1 MHFKKLITAAV
12 ITLLPLAASA
22 ATLIVPVAGS
32 ADGANGSKWQSELT
46 LHNSGPQAL
55 TVTIRYQQS
64 TAVPSDAV
72 AVTVPARGTK
82 SIDDIVRTTFHREGS
97 IGALILEVPDREAIR
112 LAVGSRTYN
121 VSAAGEFGQDIP
133 VVNVTSAANAGD
145 INVLAGPSSS
155 AHYRFNFGLFAT
167 TSANV
172 RWQIIR
178 ANGTIAATREV
189 TYNANEH
196 AQYNDGIHSL
206 LGVDAQDNDS
216 VYAILTNGRAIFYGS
231 AINGLTGDPTFVP
244 SNRTRDEIR
253 INFVGIDIDENGT
266 VDVADANHDGVLDAA
281 LEVTTS
287 MFPSIFRVVAE
298 GEFGETVT
306 LQIETAPVGGALFIT
321 TDTIQMG
328 APGDL
333 KGKTGQV
340 VVRATAQGATTLL
353 TIPVRYQ

>member
-1 MHFKKLITAAV
+1 MQLKKLITAAA

-22 ATLIVPVAGS
+22 ATLVVPAAGS

-55 TVTIRYQQS
+55 TATIRYQQG
-64 TAVPSDAV
+64 TVTSDAV

-97 IGALILEVPDREAIR
+97 IGALIVEVPDREAIR
-112 LAVGSRTYN
+112 LAIGSRTYN

-133 VVNVTSAANAGD
+133 AVNVTAAANAGD
-145 INVLAGPSSS
+145 INVLAGPSS
-155 AHYRFNFGLFAT
+155 ATNYRFNFGVFAT
-167 TSANV
+167 TAATV
-172 RWQIIR
+172 RWQVVR
-178 ANGTIAATREV
+178 ADGTIAATKDV
-189 TYNANEH
+189 TYKASEH
-196 AQYNDGIHSL
+196 AQYNDGVRTL
-206 LGVDAQDNDS
+206 LGVEAADNDS
-216 VYAILTNGRAIFYGS
+216 IYGIVTTGRAIFYGS

-244 SNRTRDEIR
+244 GNRTRDEIR

-353 TIPVRYQ
+353 TIPLRYQ